1 MGFFLSLNPVFTYAS
16 TQMEFANND
25 TKVGL
30 VLSDM
35 YVGGKML
42 ARVQAERK
50 FSAIQQ
56 LQHARGSASKE
67 EGIAEEAVKA
77 AEEVEGSSAPLNRR
91 NLLKSQGSKHRRS
104 ILTLQ
109 VGDKGKEYVAVE
121 KNVLTSSNNED
132 VDVLR
137 NAAHYS
143 IYAQFVRSFSFLRLC
158 LSKCCL

>member
-1 MGFFLSLNPVFTYAS
+1 
-16 TQMEFANND
+16 MEFANND

-42 ARVQAERK
+42 ARVQAERR

-56 LQHARGSASKE
+56 LQHARGSASKKGNE
-67 EGIAEEAVKA
+67 EEIAKEEEK
-77 AEEVEGSSAPLNRR
+77 VEGSSVSLNRR
-91 NLLKSQGSKHRRS
+91 TLLKSQGLKHRRS

-143 IYAQFVRSFSFLRLC
+143 IYAQFVRSFFCLLLC

>member
-1 MGFFLSLNPVFTYAS
+1 MRCFHIPKQILLPPKSYLI
-16 TQMEFANND
+16 QMEFANND

-42 ARVQAERK
+42 ARVQAERR

-56 LQHARGSASKE
+56 LQHARGSKSKE
-67 EGIAEEAVKA
+67 ESSEEETALDP
-77 AEEVEGSSAPLNRR
+77 SINRR
-91 NLLKSQGSKHRRS
+91 ALLKSQGSKHRRS

-121 KNVLTSSNNED
+121 KNVLTSSNHED

-143 IYAQFVRSFSFLRLC
+143 IYAQFVRSFFCLCLC